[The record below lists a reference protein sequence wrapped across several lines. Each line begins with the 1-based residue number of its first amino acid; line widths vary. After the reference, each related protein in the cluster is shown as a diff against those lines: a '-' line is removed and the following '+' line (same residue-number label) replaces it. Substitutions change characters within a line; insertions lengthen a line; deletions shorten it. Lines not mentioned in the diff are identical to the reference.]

1 MEKPDTGGEVKFCRV
16 VMPDTSTTVVCT
28 RAGHNIRS
36 VLGKLC
42 DKRNLSIAS
51 VDVFLLGS
59 DKVNI
64 GRYNIARRG

>member
-1 MEKPDTGGEVKFCRV
+1 METRAAVKFCRV

-28 RAGHNIRS
+28 RPGHNIRN

-59 DKVNI
+59 DKVS
-64 GRYNIARRG
+64 A